1 MALPGGDDRAGL
13 RTMIDAAVEG
23 DAMGVGARRE
33 GDTVRF
39 EYPAVVLVAVKG
51 GM

>member
-1 MALPGGDDRAGL
+1 
-13 RTMIDAAVEG
+13 
-23 DAMGVGARRE
+23 MGVNARRD

-51 GM
+51 ARKT